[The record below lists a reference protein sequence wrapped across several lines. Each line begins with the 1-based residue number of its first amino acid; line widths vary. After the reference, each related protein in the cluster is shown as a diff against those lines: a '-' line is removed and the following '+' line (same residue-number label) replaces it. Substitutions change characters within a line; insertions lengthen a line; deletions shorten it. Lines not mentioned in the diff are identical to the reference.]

1 MLVHSFK
8 SPQSPAFSDHPSKLP
23 LPTLHH
29 VTTKST
35 CHAPPFP
42 WIPPELFLH
51 IISFFT
57 IPDTPSSKDI
67 YDPSNLAAICDCSLV
82 NKFWLHA
89 AREHLWKYVRLGG
102 GRRGKSFVK
111 LLQHYTS
118 GQQESTLPTFAPYV
132 KRLSI
137 RESRGESW
145 DSKWINA
152 ALPTLAGSFP
162 NLYSLEAERITLEYL
177 STKSW
182 SAFRNGFKGIRKLAL
197 GGCEFR
203 TTLDMIM
210 FIGEFEDVESLTLD
224 GVRCDWDDIHVETF
238 GSRADDRVVPRPP
251 KKLRELAIRGARTR
265 QVLKWLAMAMKH
277 DGGQAIIEVLRLGA
291 VGIKSTQ
298 AVGKFL
304 KMLGP
309 SLKELHL
316 GFDATFIDDGGENL
330 L

>member
-1 MLVHSFK
+1 
-8 SPQSPAFSDHPSKLP
+8 
-23 LPTLHH
+23 
-29 VTTKST
+29 
-35 CHAPPFP
+35 
-42 WIPPELFLH
+42 
-51 IISFFT
+51 
-57 IPDTPSSKDI
+57 
-67 YDPSNLAAICDCSLV
+67 
-82 NKFWLHA
+82 
-89 AREHLWKYVRLGG
+89 
-102 GRRGKSFVK
+102 
-111 LLQHYTS
+111 
-118 GQQESTLPTFAPYV
+118 V

-145 DSKWINA
+145 DPKWINA

-162 NLYSLEAERITLEYL
+162 NLYSLSAERITLEYL
-177 STKSW
+177 STKSC

-203 TTLDMIM
+203 TTLDMIR
-210 FIGEFEDVESLTLD
+210 FIGEFEDLESLTLD

-265 QVLKWLAMAMKH
+265 QVLKWLTMKH
-277 DGGQAIIEVLRLGA
+277 DGGQANIEVLRLGA